1 MRKYVLGVAVIAGL
15 SLSAL
20 SLSLSAQS
28 KESDK
33 AKQAERAKQGY
44 NPVGIIEQGEVRA
57 IRVELK
63 PNANRAIHQ
72 HDDVK
77 SHLFIPLSAKL
88 QVTIGSAKPVDAP
101 VGQVFYITR
110 GTPHGFRNLSSEPG
124 AAIEVFV
131 K

>member
-1 MRKYVLGVAVIAGL
+1 MRKYFLGTALIAGL
-15 SLSAL
+15 SMTG
-20 SLSLSAQS
+20 SAQTAAKG
-28 KESDK
+28 KESDRE
-33 AKQAERAKQGY
+33 KQAARAAQGY
-44 NPVGIIEQGEVRA
+44 NPVGIVDQAEVRA
-57 IRVELK
+57 IRVEMK

-88 QVTIGSAKPVDAP
+88 QVTIGTAKPVDAP
-101 VGQVFYITR
+101 VGQVFYIKG

-124 AAIEVFV
+124 AAVEVFV

>member
-1 MRKYVLGVAVIAGL
+1 MLKYAAGIAVIAGL
-15 SLSAL
+15 MYLPSMTQ
-20 SLSLSAQS
+20 AQTKS
-28 KESDK
+28 KESEKK
-33 AKQAERAKQGY
+33 AAERAAQGY
-44 NPVGIIEQGEVRA
+44 NPVPIIDKPEVRS

-77 SHLFIPLSAKL
+77 SHLFIPLSPKL
-88 QVTIGSAKPVDAP
+88 QVTIGSASPVDAP
-101 VGQVFYITR
+101 VGQVFYIQK

>member
-1 MRKYVLGVAVIAGL
+1 MRRYVLGAALIAGL
-15 SLSAL
+15 CMYG
-20 SLSLSAQS
+20 SAQTPAKG

-33 AKQAERAKQGY
+33 QKQAERAAQGY
-44 NPVGIIEQGEVRA
+44 NPVGIVDQAEVRA

-88 QVTIGSAKPVDAP
+88 QVAIGSAKPVDAP
-101 VGQVFYITR
+101 VGQVFYIKA